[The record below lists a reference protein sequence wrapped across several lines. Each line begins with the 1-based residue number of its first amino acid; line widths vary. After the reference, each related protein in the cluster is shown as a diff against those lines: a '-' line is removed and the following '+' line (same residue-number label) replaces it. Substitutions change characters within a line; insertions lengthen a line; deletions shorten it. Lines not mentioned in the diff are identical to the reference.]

1 MGQPP
6 LFQASALVS
15 APGRARIDTCT
26 STGPGRVPSPIAA
39 APLLA
44 QRLSE
49 RSTAR
54 QHGEPPHP
62 TEPFAHLADTQPEDE
77 LLQPTWADYAW
88 LAGVCGIGGYTLYL
102 AGRLIALLAERALER
117 L

>member
-1 MGQPP
+1 MGQSP

-15 APGRARIDTCT
+15 APGRARIDTRT
-26 STGPGRVPSPIAA
+26 STGPGRVPLAIEAS
-39 APLLA
+39 PLLA
-44 QRLSE
+44 QRLNE
-49 RSTAR
+49 RSLAR

-62 TEPFAHLADTQPEDE
+62 TEPFAHLADTQTEEE

-88 LAGVCGIGGYTLYL
+88 IAGVCGLGGYVLYL
-102 AGRLIALLAERALER
+102 AGRLIATVAERALER